1 MKMIILLAGLF
12 SFTALAQAQSVNII
26 GVRMTGTGCSDSSA
40 WANTTSDGKTL
51 SVLFDNLIVDI
62 GNGSSNPQATS
73 LKKNCRIFI
82 DVQVPDGFQY
92 GLSQT
97 DYRGFSALPASA
109 YGLHRFTQ
117 IIPGQPIVSARE
129 AQLKGPIA
137 KDYAVSI
144 IQKPGRVVYSPCN
157 QRAQTIELLT
167 ELQVAYLPN
176 TKDRSIAQINLDSV
190 DTGVHSTFVMSWRAC
205 K

>member
-12 SFTALAQAQSVNII
+12 GFTQLTQAQSVTIR
-26 GVRMTGTGCSDSSA
+26 GVRMTGTGCNDSSA

-51 SVLFDNLIVDI
+51 SVLFDNLKVDI

-73 LKKNCRIFI
+73 LKKNCRVLI
-82 DVQVPDGFQY
+82 DVEVPNGFQY
-92 GLSQT
+92 GLAQT

-137 KDYAVSI
+137 KDYTVSV
-144 IQKPGRVVYSPCN
+144 IQKPGRVVFSPCN
-157 QRAQTIELLT
+157 QRVQTIELLT

>member
-12 SFTALAQAQSVNII
+12 GFTAIAQAQSVTIR
-26 GVRMTGTGCSDSSA
+26 GVRMTGTGCNSSTS
-40 WANTTSDGKTL
+40 WATTTSDGKTL
-51 SVLFDNLIVDI
+51 SVLFDNLMVDI

-73 LKKNCRIFI
+73 AKKSCRVLI
-82 DVQVPDGFQY
+82 DVEVPFGQQY
-92 GLSQT
+92 GLEQT

-117 IIPGQPIVSARE
+117 IIPGQPIASARE

-137 KDYAVSI
+137 QAYEVSVR
-144 IQKPGRVVYSPCN
+144 QKPGRVVFSTCN
-157 QRAQTIELLT
+157 QRLQTIELLT

-190 DTGVHSTFVMSWRAC
+190 DTGVHSSFKLSWRPC

>member
-12 SFTALAQAQSVNII
+12 GFAAIAQAQSVTIR
-26 GVRMTGTGCSDSSA
+26 GVRMTGTGCSESTA
-40 WANTTSDGKTL
+40 WATTTSDGKTL
-51 SVLFDNLIVDI
+51 SVLFDNFKVDI
-62 GNGSSNPQATS
+62 GNGSENPQSTS
-73 LKKNCRIFI
+73 LRKSCRVLI
-82 DVQVPDGFQY
+82 DVDVPQGYQY
-92 GLSQT
+92 GLEQT
-97 DYRGFSALPASA
+97 DYRGFAALPVSA

-137 KDYAVSI
+137 DDYAVSVR
-144 IQKPGRVVYSPCN
+144 QKPGRIVFSPCN
-157 QRAQTIELLT
+157 QRVQTIQLLS
-167 ELQVAYLPN
+167 ELQVAYFPN

-190 DTGVHSTFVMSWRAC
+190 DTGVNSTFVMSWRRC

>member
-12 SFTALAQAQSVNII
+12 GFTATALAQSVTIR
-26 GVRMTGTGCSDSSA
+26 GVRMSGNGCSDSTA
-40 WANTTSDGKTL
+40 WATTTSDGKTL
-51 SVLFDNLIVDI
+51 SVLFDNLKVDI
-62 GNGSSNPQATS
+62 GNGSENPQATS
-73 LKKNCRIFI
+73 LRKNCRVLI
-82 DVQVPDGFQY
+82 DVDVPQGFQY
-92 GLSQT
+92 GLEQT
-97 DYRGFSALPASA
+97 DYRGFAALPVSA

-137 KDYAVSI
+137 DDYAVSVR
-144 IQKPGRVVYSPCN
+144 QKPGRVVFSPCN
-157 QRAQTIELLT
+157 QRVQTIELLS
-167 ELQVAYLPN
+167 ELQVAYFPN

-190 DTGVHSTFVMSWRAC
+190 DTGVNSTFVMSWRKC

>member
-12 SFTALAQAQSVNII
+12 GFTAIAQAQSVTIR
-26 GVRMTGTGCSDSSA
+26 GVRMTGTGCSDSTA
-40 WANTTSDGKTL
+40 WATTTSDGKTL
-51 SVLFDNLIVDI
+51 SVLFDNFKVDI
-62 GNGSSNPQATS
+62 GNGSENPQSTS
-73 LKKNCRIFI
+73 LRKNCRVLI
-82 DVQVPDGFQY
+82 DVDVPNGYQY
-92 GLSQT
+92 GLTQT
-97 DYRGFSALPASA
+97 DYRGFAALPVSA

-137 KDYAVSI
+137 DDYAVSVR
-144 IQKPGRVVYSPCN
+144 QKPGRVVFSPCN
-157 QRAQTIELLT
+157 QRVQTIQLLS
-167 ELQVAYLPN
+167 ELQVAYFPN

-190 DTGVHSTFVMSWRAC
+190 DTGVNSTFVMSWRKC